1 MSGPKSSPTTSSL
14 TTPLKRVRGL
24 GAAHS
29 GTDHFWR
36 QRITALAQIPLTL
49 AFVIILLKVIGKPPA
64 DALATLSH
72 PFVSILML
80 LFVTTGIVHM
90 RIGMQVIIEDY
101 VHEELPKV
109 LLLALNTFFA
119 IGVGVACVFAI
130 LKLSFGA

>member
-1 MSGPKSSPTTSSL
+1 MADTNRSSL

-24 GAAHS
+24 GAAGS
-29 GTDHFWR
+29 GTDHFWK

-49 AFVIILLKVIGKPPA
+49 AFVVVLLSIIGKGHA
-64 DALATLSH
+64 EVVAI
-72 PFVSILML
+72 VSQPLVAILML
-80 LFVTTGIVHM
+80 LFVVTGMVHM
-90 RIGMQVIIEDY
+90 KIGMQVIIEDY
-101 VHEELPKV
+101 VHEELPKI

>member
-1 MSGPKSSPTTSSL
+1 MADTNRSSL

-24 GAAHS
+24 GAAGS

-49 AFVIILLKVIGKPPA
+49 AFVLVLLSIIGKGHA
-64 DALATLSH
+64 EVVAI
-72 PFVSILML
+72 VSQPLVAILML
-80 LFVTTGIVHM
+80 LFVVTGMVHM
-90 RIGMQVIIEDY
+90 KIGMQVIIEDY
-101 VHEELPKV
+101 IHDELPKI

>member
-1 MSGPKSSPTTSSL
+1 MADTNRSSL

-24 GAAHS
+24 GSAGS

-36 QRITALAQIPLTL
+36 QRITALAQVPLTL
-49 AFVIILLKVIGKPPA
+49 AFVVVLLSIVGKGHA
-64 DALATLSH
+64 EVVAI
-72 PFVSILML
+72 VSQPLVAILML
-80 LFVTTGIVHM
+80 LFVVTGMVHM
-90 RIGMQVIIEDY
+90 KIGMQVIIEDY
-101 VHEELPKV
+101 IHEELPKV

>member
-1 MSGPKSSPTTSSL
+1 MAETDRSSL

-24 GAAHS
+24 GAAGS

-49 AFVIILLKVIGKPPA
+49 AFVVVLLSIIGKGHA
-64 DALATLSH
+64 EVVAI
-72 PFVSILML
+72 VSQPLVAILML
-80 LFVTTGIVHM
+80 LFVVTGMVHM
-90 RIGMQVIIEDY
+90 KIGMQVIIEDY
-101 VHEELPKV
+101 IHDELPKI

>member
-1 MSGPKSSPTTSSL
+1 MAETNRSSL

-24 GAAHS
+24 GAAGS

-49 AFVIILLKVIGKPPA
+49 AFVVVLLSIIGKGHA
-64 DALATLSH
+64 EVVAI
-72 PFVSILML
+72 VSQPLVAILML
-80 LFVTTGIVHM
+80 LFVVTGMVHM
-90 RIGMQVIIEDY
+90 KIGMQVIIEDY
-101 VHEELPKV
+101 IHDELPKI

>member
-1 MSGPKSSPTTSSL
+1 MADTNRSSL

-24 GAAHS
+24 GAAGS

-49 AFVIILLKVIGKPPA
+49 AFVVVLLSIIGKGHA
-64 DALATLSH
+64 EVVAI
-72 PFVSILML
+72 VSQPLVAILML
-80 LFVTTGIVHM
+80 LFVVTGMVHM
-90 RIGMQVIIEDY
+90 KIGMQVIIEDY
-101 VHEELPKV
+101 IHDELPKI

>member
-1 MSGPKSSPTTSSL
+1 MADTNRSSL

-24 GAAHS
+24 GAARS

-49 AFVIILLKVIGKPPA
+49 AFVVVLLSIVGKGHA
-64 DALATLSH
+64 EVVAI
-72 PFVSILML
+72 VSQPLVAILML
-80 LFVTTGIVHM
+80 LFVVTGMVHM
-90 RIGMQVIIEDY
+90 KIGMQVIIEDY
-101 VHEELPKV
+101 IHEELPKV

>member
-1 MSGPKSSPTTSSL
+1 MADTNRSL

-24 GAAHS
+24 GAAGS

-49 AFVIILLKVIGKPPA
+49 AFVVVLLSIIGKGHA
-64 DALATLSH
+64 EVVAI
-72 PFVSILML
+72 VSQPLVAILML
-80 LFVTTGIVHM
+80 LFVVTGMVHM
-90 RIGMQVIIEDY
+90 KIGMQVIIEDY
-101 VHEELPKV
+101 IHDELPKI

>member
-1 MSGPKSSPTTSSL
+1 MADTNRSSL

-24 GAAHS
+24 GSAGS
-29 GTDHFWR
+29 GTDHFWK

-49 AFVIILLKVIGKPPA
+49 AFVVVLLSIIGKGHA
-64 DALATLSH
+64 EVVAI
-72 PFVSILML
+72 VSQPLVAILML
-80 LFVTTGIVHM
+80 LFVVTGMVHM
-90 RIGMQVIIEDY
+90 KIGMQVIIEDY
-101 VHEELPKV
+101 VHEELPKI

>member
-1 MSGPKSSPTTSSL
+1 MADTNRSSL

-24 GAAHS
+24 GAAGS

-49 AFVIILLKVIGKPPA
+49 AFVVVLLSIIGKGHA
-64 DALATLSH
+64 EVVAI
-72 PFVSILML
+72 VSQPLVAILML
-80 LFVTTGIVHM
+80 LFVVTGMVHM
-90 RIGMQVIIEDY
+90 KIGMQVIIEDY
-101 VHEELPKV
+101 IHEELPKV